1 MRMADWAAAQ
11 NCRFYSGTMV
21 AAAAA
26 VAATITAA
34 LGRTVLGSV
43 VAAVVVQKGS
53 IVRSFEAVGMPVA
66 AVDHLAAVQEID

>member
-1 MRMADWAAAQ
+1 MQMADWAAAR
-11 NCRFYSGTMV
+11 NCRFCSGTMV

-43 VAAVVVQKGS
+43 VAAVVVRKGS

-66 AVDHLAAVQEID
+66 GADHPAVVQEID